1 MRHLFASFTGK
12 LVLALTALVAALGVF
27 YLVLALMTAKSYLET
42 VDQSLNLDVAAR
54 ILERH
59 LRSAIFDPQVNLGG
73 DVFAALMEVNPNAEI
88 YLLDAGGAIVAHAAA
103 KGKVRVAKV
112 DIEPIVAFVKK
123 RRPLPI
129 HGDDPRNPG
138 ERRVFSAAEIMRADR
153 MTGYVYVVLGGEAYA
168 TAASMFRE
176 SHILR
181 LSSGLIAGS
190 VIIAMALGAL
200 SFYRLTRPLRLL
212 TRAVAAFDPNNPAA
226 ANMNTPRAL
235 TSEDETGQLARGF
248 EDMKRRITD
257 QLRMLK
263 EADDLRRQFMVYI
276 SHDLKTPIATIQG
289 YLETLLMKA
298 EEMRPEQRNTY
309 LSSALR
315 ANERI
320 FKMVEG
326 IFELSKLEQPEAPLR
341 FETFSA
347 TELVQ
352 DICQKLQFEANKSG
366 VAISVDRQDTNV
378 YVTGDIGLIE
388 RALVN
393 IIENAVKFSDQG
405 GAVGVKV
412 EDIDGKAVI
421 SVANRGR
428 RIERDELQKIF
439 MPFYR
444 GKHAGRDIKGN
455 GLGLTIA
462 RRVVELH
469 GGRIDAV
476 SDEDRGTRFT
486 ITLNG

>member
-1 MRHLFASFTGK
+1 
-12 LVLALTALVAALGVF
+12 
-27 YLVLALMTAKSYLET
+27 
-42 VDQSLNLDVAAR
+42 
-54 ILERH
+54 
-59 LRSAIFDPQVNLGG
+59 
-73 DVFAALMEVNPNAEI
+73 
-88 YLLDAGGAIVAHAAA
+88 
-103 KGKVRVAKV
+103 
-112 DIEPIVAFVKK
+112 
-123 RRPLPI
+123 
-129 HGDDPRNPG
+129 
-138 ERRVFSAAEIMRADR
+138 
-153 MTGYVYVVLGGEAYA
+153 
-168 TAASMFRE
+168 
-176 SHILR
+176 
-181 LSSGLIAGS
+181 
-190 VIIAMALGAL
+190 
-200 SFYRLTRPLRLL
+200 
-212 TRAVAAFDPNNPAA
+212 
-226 ANMNTPRAL
+226 MNTPRAL

-352 DICQKLQFEANKSG
+352 DICQKLQFEADKSG